1 MINAQ
6 TRALT
11 VKGRRFPL
19 SLVYRVLDI
28 VFAEGI
34 EAVFRFSLALLKKSE
49 EKLVQLD
56 FEQILHFLQADLFEV
71 YRAPPPPPPVENS
84 AGEAAAG
91 DGKEDG
97 QDVDEEWMAKEFVR
111 DAFKIRMCVVL
122 NHIFPL
128 FWRLTRY

>member
-1 MINAQ
+1 MHRHA
-6 TRALT
+6 RALT
-11 VKGRRFPL
+11 VQGCRFPL

-71 YRAPPPPPPVENS
+71 YRAPPPPPVENS
-84 AGEAAAG
+84 TGEAAAG

-97 QDVDEEWMAKEFVR
+97 QDVEEEWNANEFVR
-111 DAFKIRMCVVL
+111 DAFKIR
-122 NHIFPL
+122 
-128 FWRLTRY
+128 T

>member
-1 MINAQ
+1 MHRHA
-6 TRALT
+6 RALT
-11 VKGRRFPL
+11 VQGCRFPL

-71 YRAPPPPPPVENS
+71 YRAPPPPPVENS
-84 AGEAAAG
+84 TGEAAAG

-97 QDVDEEWMAKEFVR
+97 QDVEEEWNANEFVR

-122 NHIFPL
+122 YHISPAPPPPFFFL
-128 FWRLTRY
+128 